1 MKRIPITVDPDQF
14 PAAFFPLL
22 TGGTVYNSSCSPE
35 ASVYFLDTDSGYYL
49 KSAPKGTL
57 ETEAQLTRYFHS
69 KGLSAEVLAY
79 EQSELDWLLT
89 RQIPGEDCIHK
100 QYLGDPK
107 RLCDTTA
114 TLLRQ
119 LHDTDFTGCPV
130 PHRTEAY
137 LETVSRNHRMARYDT
152 SLFPDNWGYR
162 SAEEAWNVVQSVAP
176 YLKEDTL
183 LHGDYCL
190 PNILLDNWQ
199 FSGFIDLGCGG
210 IGDRH
215 IDLFWGVWT
224 LQFNLKTDQYADRF
238 LDAYGRDRI
247 DPEILKSIGA
257 FEVFG

>member
-1 MKRIPITVDPDQF
+1 MKRTLITVDPVHF
-14 PAAFFPLL
+14 PAAFSPLL
-22 TGGTVYNSSCSPE
+22 TGTPVYDSSCSPE
-35 ASVYFLDTDSGYYL
+35 AKVYFIDTDGGYFL
-49 KSAPKGTL
+49 KTAPKGAL
-57 ETEAQLTRYFHS
+57 ETEARLTRYFHS
-69 KGLSAEVLAY
+69 KGLSAEVLSY
-79 EQSELDWLLT
+79 VQDEQDWLLT
-89 RQIPGEDCIHK
+89 RKIAGEDCIHT
-100 QYLGDPK
+100 QYLADPK

-114 TLLRQ
+114 ALLRQ
-119 LHDTDFTGCPV
+119 LHDIAPTDCPV
-130 PHRTEAY
+130 PHRTESY
-137 LETVSRNHRMARYDT
+137 LETVARNYRMEHYDT

-162 SAEEAWNVVQSVAP
+162 SAEEAWNVVQSVGP

-215 IDLFWGVWT
+215 IDLFWDVWT
-224 LQFNLKTDQYADRF
+224 LQFNLKTNAYADRF

>member
-1 MKRIPITVDPDQF
+1 MKRTPVTINPDHF
-14 PAAFFPLL
+14 PAVFAPLL
-22 TGGTVYNSSCSPE
+22 TGAPVYDSSCSTE
-35 ASVYFLDTDSGYYL
+35 AKVYFIDADGGYYL
-49 KSAPKGTL
+49 KTAPRGTL
-57 ETEAQLTRYFHS
+57 ETEAKLTKYFHS

-79 EQSELDWLLT
+79 DYSQQDWLLT
-89 RQIPGEDCIHK
+89 RRLPGEDCIHD
-100 QYLGDPK
+100 QYLADPK

-114 TLLRQ
+114 ALLRQ
-119 LHDTDFTGCPV
+119 LHDMDPAGCPV
-130 PHRTEAY
+130 PHRTETY
-137 LETVSRNHRMARYDT
+137 LETVACNYRAGHYDS

-199 FSGFIDLGCGG
+199 FSGFIDLGCSGV
-210 IGDRH
+210 GDRH

-224 LQFNLKTDQYADRF
+224 LQFNLKTNAYADRF

-247 DPEILKSIGA
+247 DSEILKSIGA
-257 FEVFG
+257 FEVFC

>member
-1 MKRIPITVDPDQF
+1 MKKTPVTIDSNHF
-14 PAAFFPLL
+14 PSIFSPLL
-22 TGGTVYNSSCSPE
+22 TGTPVYDSSCS
-35 ASVYFLDTDSGYYL
+35 ADAKVYFIDTDGGYYL
-49 KSAPKGTL
+49 KIATKGSL
-57 ETEAQLTRYFHS
+57 ENEAKMTRYFHS

-79 EQSELDWLLT
+79 EQNEKDWLLT
-89 RQIPGEDCIHK
+89 RRIPGADCIHA
-100 QYLGDPK
+100 QYLANPK
-107 RLCDTTA
+107 WLCDTTA

-119 LHDTDFTGCPV
+119 LHETDHTGCPI
-130 PHRTEAY
+130 PHRTENY
-137 LETVSRNHRMARYDT
+137 LETVSHNYRMEHYDT

-190 PNILLDNWQ
+190 PNILLDNGQ

-210 IGDRH
+210 VGDRH
-215 IDLFWGVWT
+215 IDIFWGVWT
-224 LQFNLKTDQYADRF
+224 LQFNLKTDAYGERF

-247 DPEILKSIGA
+247 NPEILKSIGA

>member
-1 MKRIPITVDPDQF
+1 MKRTPITIDPDQF

-89 RQIPGEDCIHK
+89 RRIPGEDCIHK
-100 QYLGDPK
+100 QYLGDPM

-137 LETVSRNHRMARYDT
+137 LEAVSRNHRMARYDT

-215 IDLFWGVWT
+215 IDLFWGIWT